1 MYALIAAPLLAGV
14 LAGYALGGRLSW
26 LARNRIRAVWL
37 PWLAGGLQ
45 FVQFEWE
52 SARSAVESRVHV
64 SLLVPIFG
72 LVGAWVLV
80 NLPRRALALRIAGAV
95 ILLGGA
101 MNAAAILANG
111 RMPYAE
117 SAVRAA
123 QLSTDQRERA
133 MRSPK
138 HVAADEHARLRWLGD
153 VIPVAP
159 IGNVVS
165 AGDIVLLAGATALI
179 AAGMRRSASRRPDRA
194 PIAKLLVRSWAGVE
208 QRPR

>member
-1 MYALIAAPLLAGV
+1 MYALIVGPLLVGV

-37 PWLAGGLQ
+37 LWLAAAVQ
-45 FVQFEWE
+45 FVHFTWE
-52 SARSAVESRVHV
+52 SARSAVESWTHM

-72 LVGAWVLV
+72 LVGVWVLV
-80 NLPRRALALRIAGAV
+80 NLPRRTLALRIAGGV

-111 RMPYAE
+111 RMPYSE

-123 QLSTDQRERA
+123 QLTTEQRERA

-138 HVAADEHARLRWLGD
+138 HVAAGEHARLRWLGD

-159 IGNVVS
+159 IGKVVS
-165 AGDIVLLAGATALI
+165 AGDIVLLAGAAGLI
-179 AAGMRRSASRRPDRA
+179 AAAMRRPA
-194 PIAKLLVRSWAGVE
+194 PIRSSAV
-208 QRPR
+208 PPTSTSS